1 MSFRGSLCF
10 CFCLLAVLLL
20 QDSTTLC
27 WGRQAVSLGIAS
39 EHEGE
44 WMVEGRSLKVRVND
58 HGGGRLEG
66 RSLKVRMNDYEDPS
80 ANRGHDPRTPA
91 KKVGNGNHGGR
102 RG

>member
-1 MSFRGSLCF
+1 MGFVVWSAIAIAFILFYFIGKKAIF
-10 CFCLLAVLLL
+10 G
-20 QDSTTLC
+20 QKDSNILM
-27 WGRQAVSLGIAS
+27 IA